1 MSRIV
6 LGVTGS
12 IAAYKAAELA
22 SRLVKRGH
30 DVHAVLTRAAASL
43 VTPATFH
50 PLTGN
55 PVQVEVFDPAH
66 AITSEYRVEHVGL
79 ADTAD
84 AIAIAPATANVIAKI
99 AAGIADDFL
108 TTLVLAYP
116 GPLVVAPAM
125 NDNMYCHPAVR
136 RNIETLRSFGVRFV
150 DPESGDLA
158 CGRTGIGRLADL
170 DRIIAAIEEAARA
183 PGRAGARAQ
192 AQAGPRAEAKAA
204 QSGGQA
210 L

>member
-84 AIAIAPATANVIAKI
+84 AIAIAPASTSLV
-99 AAGIADDFL
+99 
-108 TTLVLAYP
+108 TTLP
-116 GPLVVAPAM
+116 APII
-125 NDNMYCHPAVR
+125 D
-136 RNIETLRSFGVRFV
+136 S
-150 DPESGDLA
+150 
-158 CGRTGIGRLADL
+158 
-170 DRIIAAIEEAARA
+170 RIRALLPTIALW
-183 PGRAGARAQ
+183 PM
-192 AQAGPRAEAKAA
+192 
-204 QSGGQA
+204 
-210 L
+210 